1 MEEIVFY
8 NQWTNRPKTVPQ
20 EFKEP
25 TCTVPDQSMTIQE
38 IIAKF
43 TRTGLV
49 PQSYVRRDQGGNT
62 AFEPDFDPLD
72 EYTEGVTAAAA
83 AAGSSEPVKESAPG
97 EPEDKSAPS
106 AGNGGE

>member
-1 MEEIVFY
+1 MSEIVFF
-8 NQWTNRPKTVPQ
+8 NQWTNRPSWPPQ

-49 PQSYVRRDQGGNT
+49 PQSFVHRDQGGNV
-62 AFEPDFDPLD
+62 AMEPDFDPLD
-72 EYTEGVTAAAA
+72 EYTDSMAAAA
-83 AAGSSEPVKESAPG
+83 ASGSSEPVKDPAPG
-97 EPEDKSAPS
+97 EPAQDAPS
-106 AGNGGE
+106 AGKEGE